1 MPTVKTKSA
10 ARPRKR
16 AAFRMPRLSEDVI
29 SFSECRN
36 NLAACLKRV
45 GETHRLIFITQNGRP
60 TSFIGNIE
68 DWDAYV
74 DMMETRGDIETG
86 LRELDEGKGIP
97 HEQVMRE
104 MDEMIQG
111 WIREDGARRNSN
123 GRHTP
128 KVFSPT
134 SFSQYA

>member
-1 MPTVKTKSA
+1 MPVAKAKSA
-10 ARPRKR
+10 VRARSRKR
-16 AAFRMPRLSEDVI
+16 PTFRMPRLSEDVI

-97 HEQVMRE
+97 HEQVFGDLMKE
-104 MDEMIQG
+104 FT
-111 WIREDGARRNSN
+111 A
-123 GRHTP
+123 
-128 KVFSPT
+128 
-134 SFSQYA
+134 

>member
-1 MPTVKTKSA
+1 MSATKAKSA
-10 ARPRKR
+10 ARTQARKR
-16 AAFRMPRLSEDVI
+16 PAFRMPRLSEDVI
-29 SFSECRN
+29 SCSECRN

-86 LRELDEGKGIP
+86 IRELDEGKGIP
-97 HEQVMRE
+97 HEQVFAELTRE
-104 MDEMIQG
+104 
-111 WIREDGARRNSN
+111 
-123 GRHTP
+123 
-128 KVFSPT
+128 FST
-134 SFSQYA
+134 

>member
-1 MPTVKTKSA
+1 MPAVKDKTGNRKHIR
-10 ARPRKR
+10 ARR
-16 AAFRMPRLSEDVI
+16 AFPTPRLSEDVI

-45 GETHRLIFITQNGRP
+45 SETHRLIFITQNGRP

-74 DMMETRGDIETG
+74 DMMETRGDIEIG

-97 HEQVMRE
+97 HEQVFGELMKE
-104 MDEMIQG
+104 FT
-111 WIREDGARRNSN
+111 A
-123 GRHTP
+123 
-128 KVFSPT
+128 
-134 SFSQYA
+134 

>member
-1 MPTVKTKSA
+1 MSTAKVKSSTSTH
-10 ARPRKR
+10 PRKR
-16 AAFRMPRLSEDVI
+16 PSHWTPRLSEDVI

-86 LRELDEGKGIP
+86 LRELGEGKGIP
-97 HEQVMRE
+97 HEQVFGELMKE
-104 MDEMIQG
+104 FT
-111 WIREDGARRNSN
+111 A
-123 GRHTP
+123 
-128 KVFSPT
+128 
-134 SFSQYA
+134 

>member
-1 MPTVKTKSA
+1 MPVAKAKSA
-10 ARPRKR
+10 VRTRSRKR
-16 AAFRMPRLSEDVI
+16 STFRMPHLSEDVI

-74 DMMETRGDIETG
+74 DMMETHGDIEIG

-97 HEQVMRE
+97 HEQVFGELMKE
-104 MDEMIQG
+104 FT
-111 WIREDGARRNSN
+111 A
-123 GRHTP
+123 
-128 KVFSPT
+128 
-134 SFSQYA
+134 

>member
-1 MPTVKTKSA
+1 MPVSKAQSA
-10 ARPRKR
+10 VRTRARKR
-16 AAFRMPRLSEDVI
+16 PTFRMPRLSEDVI

-68 DWDAYV
+68 DWDTYV
-74 DMMETRGDIETG
+74 DMMETRGDIEIG

-97 HEQVMRE
+97 HEQV
-104 MDEMIQG
+104 
-111 WIREDGARRNSN
+111 
-123 GRHTP
+123 
-128 KVFSPT
+128 FSELIKE
-134 SFSQYA
+134 FSA

>member
-1 MPTVKTKSA
+1 MPTVKPQSA

-45 GETHRLIFITQNGRP
+45 GETHRPIFITQNGRP

-68 DWDAYV
+68 DWDEFV
-74 DMMETRGDIETG
+74 ETMETRGDIEIG

-97 HEQVMRE
+97 HEQVF
-104 MDEMIQG
+104 DELLK
-111 WIREDGARRNSN
+111 E
-123 GRHTP
+123 
-128 KVFSPT
+128 FST
-134 SFSQYA
+134 

>member
-1 MPTVKTKSA
+1 MPVAKSKSA
-10 ARPRKR
+10 VRPRARKG

-74 DMMETRGDIETG
+74 ETFE
-86 LRELDEGKGIP
+86 LREDVRTAEAELDRGEFITHGELKRQMESEGELLRKELGL
-97 HEQVMRE
+97 
-104 MDEMIQG
+104 
-111 WIREDGARRNSN
+111 
-123 GRHTP
+123 
-128 KVFSPT
+128 
-134 SFSQYA
+134 

>member
-1 MPTVKTKSA
+1 MSRTKNKPA

-16 AAFRMPRLSEDVI
+16 AALRMPRLSEDVI

-36 NLAACLKRV
+36 NLAACLRHV

-68 DWDAYV
+68 DWDEYV
-74 DMMETRGDIETG
+74 EMMEARGDIEIG

-97 HEQVMRE
+97 HEQVF
-104 MDEMIQG
+104 DELLK
-111 WIREDGARRNSN
+111 E
-123 GRHTP
+123 
-128 KVFSPT
+128 FSE
-134 SFSQYA
+134 

>member
-1 MPTVKTKSA
+1 MPIAKAKSA
-10 ARPRKR
+10 ARPRTRKR

-74 DMMETRGDIETG
+74 ETLE
-86 LRELDEGKGIP
+86 LREDVRAAEAELDRGEFVTHAELKRQVEAEG
-97 HEQVMRE
+97 EAMRKE
-104 MDEMIQG
+104 LG
-111 WIREDGARRNSN
+111 L
-123 GRHTP
+123 
-128 KVFSPT
+128 
-134 SFSQYA
+134 

>member
-1 MPTVKTKSA
+1 MSATKAKSA
-10 ARPRKR
+10 ARTQARKR
-16 AAFRMPRLSEDVI
+16 PAFRMPRLSEDVI

-86 LRELDEGKGIP
+86 IRELDEGKGIP
-97 HEQVMRE
+97 HEQVFAELTRE
-104 MDEMIQG
+104 
-111 WIREDGARRNSN
+111 
-123 GRHTP
+123 
-128 KVFSPT
+128 FST
-134 SFSQYA
+134 